1 MTMKK
6 SVNILLSAIVAL
18 GFASCSK
25 EDPFT
30 AEDVITGSFAKS
42 ALSVS
47 LQNEDGV
54 PDVYGRPTRAG
65 APDVNN
71 FTVSFYK
78 DGEGEPTKSYL
89 FAEMPEVVT
98 LPIGDYTVKATY
110 GQDLAAAWENPHYSG
125 QSAFSIEEDE
135 ITDNVDPIVCRLDNV
150 RVSVNFDD
158 SLLANMTPDS
168 KVTVYMGDGVNG
180 RLDFTANDTEKSGY
194 FAFMPEST
202 TLAAEFNGMVEG
214 YPTSETKAYNDVE
227 PGRHYRITFKL
238 HQAGE
243 EDPGDVNTSINV
255 DATVEVVDMNMSINP
270 DDDVID
276 DDMRPVEEDPA
287 DPNQPG
293 DDNPGNNPPAI
304 TGKAPINLDIVN
316 VYQDGMDCE
325 LYIHS
330 DAGIDQFIVEINSPN
345 LTAEELSGV
354 GLAQRLDLV
363 NPDDSYVDGLEGLG
377 FPVRVGGQK
386 DVTFTITSFLPLLGV
401 FGPNQH
407 DFVLTVTDANG
418 TTQKTLTLKFN

>member
-1 MTMKK
+1 MKK
-6 SVNILLSAIVAL
+6 SVNILLGAVLAL

-25 EDPFT
+25 EDPFPGDG
-30 AEDVITGSFAKS
+30 EVSYGRFVKS

-47 LQNEDGV
+47 LQNEAGV

-65 APDVNN
+65 APDVNE
-71 FTVSFYK
+71 FHVQFIK
-78 DGEGEPTKSYL
+78 AGETTPTEEYI

-98 LPIGDYTVKATY
+98 LPIGDYTVKATF

-125 QSAFSIEEDE
+125 QSECTILEDE
-135 ITDNVDPIVCRLDNV
+135 ITENVEPIVCRLDNV
-150 RVSVNFDD
+150 RVSVDFDD
-158 SLLANMTPDS
+158 SLLANMSADS

-180 RLDFTANDTEKSGY
+180 RLDFTAADTEKSGY
-194 FAFMPEST
+194 FAYMPEST
-202 TLAAEFNGMVEG
+202 TLAAEFNGTVEG
-214 YPTSETKAYNDVE
+214 YPTSETKAYDDVE

-243 EDPGDVNTSINV
+243 EDPGDVNTTLNV
-255 DATVEVVDMNMSINP
+255 DATVEIVDMNMDVNP

-276 DDMRPVEEDPA
+276 DDMRPKEEDPVKPD
-287 DPNQPG
+287 DPI
-293 DDNPGNNPPAI
+293 DEKAAPAI
-304 TGKAPINLDIVN
+304 TAKAPINLETVN
-316 VYQDGMDCE
+316 VYESGMECE

-330 DAGIDQFIVEINSPN
+330 EAGIDAFNVQIVSPN
-345 LTAEELSGV
+345 LTADELASV
-354 GLAQRLDLV
+354 GLAQNLDLV
-363 NPDDSYVDGLEGLG
+363 NPDPSYVDGLIGLG

-418 TTQKTLTLKFN
+418 TTTKTLTLKFN